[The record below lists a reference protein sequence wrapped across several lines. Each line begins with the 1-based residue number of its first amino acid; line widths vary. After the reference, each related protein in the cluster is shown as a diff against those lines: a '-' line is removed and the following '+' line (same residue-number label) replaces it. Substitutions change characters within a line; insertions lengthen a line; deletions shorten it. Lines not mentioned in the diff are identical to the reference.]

1 MSGICEQ
8 YRAKLFELAEPEYQK
23 FASSLIP
30 NTDNVLGVRVP
41 LVRRLAREL
50 SASDWREYFERN
62 EDKYFEE
69 TLLQGLT
76 IGYLKEDIETVLFEA
91 QSFIPKIANW
101 SVCDSFCG
109 GLKITK
115 AHKERVW
122 KFLMDYIK
130 SDKTYYVRF
139 AVVMMLWYYIDDEY
153 TAKMLKLLDEIK
165 SEDYYVKMA
174 VAWAVS
180 MCYVNQPAVTI
191 PFLRDNKLDDFTFN
205 KSLQKICESLKPSAE
220 EKAVIKS
227 MKRRPAKQSGAITT
241 DII

>member
-1 MSGICEQ
+1 MSGVYEQ
-8 YRAKLFELAEPEYQK
+8 YRGKLFELAEPKYQK

-41 LVRRLAREL
+41 IVRKLAKEL
-50 SASDWREYFERN
+50 SADDWREYFEHN

-69 TLLQGLT
+69 TLLQGFT
-76 IGYLKEDIETVLFEA
+76 IGYLKEEIETVLFET

-122 KFLMDYIK
+122 EFLMDYIK
-130 SDKTYYVRF
+130 SVKPYYVRF

-153 TAKMLKLLDEIK
+153 SSKMLKLFEEIK

-180 MCYVNQPAVTI
+180 MCYVNQQTVTI

-220 EKAVIKS
+220 EKTVIKS
-227 MKRRPAKQSGAITT
+227 MKRCPAKQSGEITT
-241 DII
+241 DLI